1 MRRHPRCGVGWK
13 GSNRPLMWRFVG
25 CSKFGGRDALAPVFG
40 GSRRDKGQ
48 IALGRRALA
57 PNAATW
63 WFYQV
68 PGRQA
73 KRRFHVRYEIY
84 VIRNRVTR

>member
-1 MRRHPRCGVGWK
+1 MRRHPRFGVGGK
-13 GSNRPLMWRFVG
+13 GNNRPLMWRFVG
-25 CSKFGGRDALAPVFG
+25 CSKFEGRDALAPVFG
-40 GSRRDKGQ
+40 GSCRDKGQ

-57 PNAATW
+57 PNVATL

-68 PGRQA
+68 LGPQIR
-73 KRRFHVRYEIY
+73 RRFHVRYEIY